1 MILNDNIPMINL
13 QFSFNNPEV
22 IPVLVGHRSNETTE
36 ERVVRKSHASGRLMI
51 EPTEKCSIVDTLDG
65 IESVGYELVDAF
77 HQERIDPKDPTGRR
91 RYHTVRFQFARSET
105 AQISDEFKAIR
116 DQIRNEFQ
124 DICEV
129 AQWRVRA
136 FLNPFYRNGEEVQ
149 GKNAVSI
156 NFEAR
161 NPLFHPNGEPVLVWR
176 KDERGNR
183 LGNCPVPQRFNLVLS
198 VVDNELKLL
207 DL

>member
-1 MILNDNIPMINL
+1 MRLNENIPMVSL
-13 QFSFNNPEV
+13 QFSFSNPEA
-22 IPVLVGHRSNETTE
+22 IPVLVRHRSNETMQ
-36 ERVVRKSHASGRLMI
+36 ERQVRKNHTSGQLVI
-51 EPTEKCSIVDTLDG
+51 GPTENCSIATMFTG
-65 IESVGYELVDAF
+65 IKSAGYELVDAF

-116 DQIRNEFQ
+116 DQIHYELQ
-124 DICEV
+124 DICGN
-129 AQWRVRA
+129 AHWRVRA

>member
-77 HQERIDPKDPTGRR
+77 HQERLDPKDPTGRR
-91 RYHTVRFQFARSET
+91 RYHAVRFQFARQEVAQVSE
-105 AQISDEFKAIR
+105 EFKVIR
-116 DQIRNEFQ
+116 DQVRYELQ
-124 DICEV
+124 DICGN
-129 AQWRVRA
+129 AHWRVRA
-136 FLNPFYRNGEEVQ
+136 FLNPFYQNGEEVQ

-161 NPLFHPNGEPVLVWR
+161 NPFFHPNGEPVLVWR

-183 LGNCPVPQRFNLVLS
+183 LGNAPVPPKANRDLV
-198 VVDNELKLL
+198 VVNGEVILVAT
-207 DL
+207 